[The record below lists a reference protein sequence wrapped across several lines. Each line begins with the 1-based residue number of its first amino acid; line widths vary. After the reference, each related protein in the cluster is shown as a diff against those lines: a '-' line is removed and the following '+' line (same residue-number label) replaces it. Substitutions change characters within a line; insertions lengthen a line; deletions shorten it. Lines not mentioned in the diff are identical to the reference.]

1 MLGVAFVAGGV
12 DVVVNVV
19 VVVVV
24 GCGLF
29 VGEIV
34 VALIG
39 VVIGWLW
46 VV

>member
-12 DVVVNVV
+12 DVVV
-19 VVVVV
+19 VV

-29 VGEIV
+29 VGEIA

>member
-1 MLGVAFVAGGV
+1 MWFGVGGSLL
-12 DVVVNVV
+12 
-19 VVVVV
+19 VV

-34 VALIG
+34 AALIG
-39 VVIGWLW
+39 VVIGWLS

>member
-12 DVVVNVV
+12 DVVVN